1 MPVNESV
8 RKQTAWGGA
17 AGIALLAFAL
27 VYRFFPSLIHVT
39 PVADAPRAA
48 ARLALPPL
56 AGVPRQAQ
64 EMGPPR
70 EEEGPPR
77 ELAGAAPVAEP
88 APPDLPPTASVAAL
102 LKRADAAL
110 AEGHLV
116 QPAADS
122 ALAAY
127 LKVLDED
134 PQNRRARAGVAAVRD
149 ALVAQTRAALDR
161 GDAEE
166 SAALLAQLDEVPH
179 EAALLAALRERYKTV
194 QQVAVLLA
202 QAADLLKRGQVT
214 GSGEANA
221 LAVYRKVRALDPDN
235 ALAVQGLEQIQR
247 GFLDAALAAVAQDDF
262 AGADRQLALAAEILP
277 GSQGMLDTRTRV
289 EGLRRQQAESVM
301 AQARSALDAGNADLA
316 EQLSRRALAI
326 SADLGGIDEF
336 NERLRNARLYASLRP
351 GETLSD
357 PFLDRS
363 GSGPALVVIPAGRF
377 RMGSAGD
384 EEGHRSTE
392 EPQRE
397 IVFAVGFA
405 LGRSEIT
412 VGQFREFV
420 RASGYRTLAE
430 REGSS
435 SVYDENSGRMT
446 DARANWQDDYRGRR
460 APDELPVV
468 HVAFDDAQAYVAWLA
483 ERTGKKY
490 RLPAE
495 AEFEYALRAGSVT
508 RYPWGDGD
516 PRRVLANLTGAGDRS
531 PSHRTWSRAFPRY
544 NDGYWGP
551 APVQSFA
558 ANAFGLFDMEGN
570 VSEWTA
576 DCWHDNFIRAPRDA
590 SAWVNPG
597 CERHVV
603 RGGSWGSDPDQVR
616 SAFRLSARSET
627 RSARVGFRVARDL

>member
-1 MPVNESV
+1 
-8 RKQTAWGGA
+8 
-17 AGIALLAFAL
+17 
-27 VYRFFPSLIHVT
+27 
-39 PVADAPRAA
+39 
-48 ARLALPPL
+48 
-56 AGVPRQAQ
+56 
-64 EMGPPR
+64 
-70 EEEGPPR
+70 
-77 ELAGAAPVAEP
+77 
-88 APPDLPPTASVAAL
+88 
-102 LKRADAAL
+102 
-110 AEGHLV
+110 
-116 QPAADS
+116 
-122 ALAAY
+122 
-127 LKVLDED
+127 
-134 PQNRRARAGVAAVRD
+134 
-149 ALVAQTRAALDR
+149 
-161 GDAEE
+161 
-166 SAALLAQLDEVPH
+166 
-179 EAALLAALRERYKTV
+179 
-194 QQVAVLLA
+194 
-202 QAADLLKRGQVT
+202 
-214 GSGEANA
+214 
-221 LAVYRKVRALDPDN
+221 
-235 ALAVQGLEQIQR
+235 
-247 GFLDAALAAVAQDDF
+247 
-262 AGADRQLALAAEILP
+262 
-277 GSQGMLDTRTRV
+277 MLDTRTRV

-516 PRRVLANLTGAGDRS
+516 PPRVLANLTGAGDRS